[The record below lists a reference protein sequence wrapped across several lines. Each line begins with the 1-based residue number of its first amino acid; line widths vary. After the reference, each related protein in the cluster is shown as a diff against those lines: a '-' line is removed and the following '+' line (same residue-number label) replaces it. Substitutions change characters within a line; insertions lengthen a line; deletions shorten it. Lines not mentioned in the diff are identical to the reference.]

1 MPADNTPI
9 IIGVGQFTEHFD
21 DPDYQWR
28 SPQELAALAA
38 LASLDD
44 AGPGGGLA
52 EQIDVIAAVRTVAD
66 SVGPE
71 VSQYAAPFGGPENFP
86 GAVARRVGCES
97 AYAIYSQACGDEP
110 QKLVGELSERIASG
124 EFSMALLVGAEA
136 IASQRKAQGE
146 GKVLDWNEPSAGAV
160 EDRGKGTRGLVTPH
174 MQAHGIHMPV
184 TVYPVFEHARR
195 KRLGLSREDYAASMG
210 ELFAGFSEVA
220 AQNPYAMSRQ
230 QLSAEAITAVNDSN
244 RMIAD
249 PYTKAMVARDW
260 VNQGAAVLLTSVA
273 KARSLGIPAERWVYL
288 HGYASAAE
296 RSVPEREDLGASPA
310 MNLAYQAALS
320 AAGVEVADISHFDL
334 YSCFP
339 IAVLAACDGLG
350 VDPQTDRQLTVTG
363 GLPYFGGPGNNY
375 SMHGIASV
383 VDKLRADPGSYGL
396 VGANGGVLSKHSVGV
411 YSTIAVQ
418 NWQPCDSSSLQAR
431 VDGLPVPAFSLE
443 PQGPASVE
451 SYTVVYGGKGPKYG
465 VVVGRLEGSGERF
478 FAQTAK
484 DDEATLAAMIEGD
497 PLQRQI
503 VVSTVDSASSFTFA
517 ANS

>member
-1 MPADNTPI
+1 MPVDNTPI

-28 SPQELAALAA
+28 APQELAALAA
-38 LASLDD
+38 LRSLDD
-44 AGPGGGLA
+44 AGPGSSLA
-52 EQIDVIAAVRTVAD
+52 EHIEVIAAVRTVAD

-86 GAVARRVGCES
+86 GAVARRVGCDT
-97 AYAIYSQACGDEP
+97 AHAIYSEACGDEP

-124 EFSMALLVGAEA
+124 EFSMALVVGAEA
-136 IASQRKAQGE
+136 IASQRKAQAE
-146 GKVLDWNEPSAGAV
+146 GRQLDWNEPSAGTV
-160 EDRGKGTRGLVTPH
+160 EDRGKGIKGLVTPH
-174 MQAHGIHMPV
+174 MQVHGMQMPV
-184 TVYPVFEHARR
+184 TVYPVFDHARR
-195 KRLGLSREDYAASMG
+195 KRLGLTREEYAVSMG
-210 ELFAGFSEVA
+210 ELFADFSEVA

-230 QLSAEAITAVNDSN
+230 QLSAEAITTVNESN

-260 VNQGAAVLLTSVA
+260 VNQGAAVLLTSVD
-273 KARSLGIPAERWVYL
+273 KARSLGIPVERWVYL
-288 HGYASAAE
+288 HGYANAAE

-310 MNLAYQAALS
+310 MNLAYQAALA
-320 AAGVEVADISHFDL
+320 AAGVEVTDISHFDL

-350 VDPQTDRQLTVTG
+350 IDPQSDRQLTATG

-383 VDKLRADPGSYGL
+383 VEKLRADPGSYGL

-411 YSTIAVQ
+411 YSTTAVQ
-418 NWQPCDSSSLQAR
+418 NWQPCDSSALQATI
-431 VDGLPVPAFSLE
+431 DGLPAPAFSLQ
-443 PQGPASVE
+443 PQGMASVE

-478 FAQTAK
+478 FARTG
-484 DDEATLAAMIEGD
+484 DGDETTLAAMIDGD
-497 PLQRQI
+497 PLALQ
-503 VVSTVDSASSFTFA
+503 VLVSTNDSISTFTLA
-517 ANS
+517 AVG